1 MVITGPGL
9 SNAFVFFRKK
19 AQCLMASKT
28 RIDERSTL
36 RMYVFEKEKNPTTGN
51 YHGRPMKVCERE
63 ALMGYS
69 KGYVEEPG
77 E

>member
-1 MVITGPGL
+1 
-9 SNAFVFFRKK
+9 
-19 AQCLMASKT
+19 MASKT

-51 YHGRPMKVCERE
+51 YHGRPMQVFERE

-69 KGYVEEPG
+69 KGYVEKPG